1 MADTEFNDNE
11 SLSQAPSASHGPLSM
26 RRLGAWAGVIG
37 STIFVSVF
45 TIEGL
50 LRPGYDAASVYIS
63 ALSIGPGG
71 WIQITNFIV
80 VGLLIVL
87 FANGVAAELGETAR
101 TGVTLLTLIGL
112 SLTASGPFVMDL
124 TADSFIQ
131 MSTHSKLHY
140 LFGAIVF
147 SLAPASLFVFAT
159 RFSGVPFWRA
169 LKWWTLA
176 AGIVMVV
183 GIGFLKIAALPSNV
197 FHPWLGLI
205 QRADHRP
212 FLYLGVH
219 CWAGDAQACLT

>member
-26 RRLGAWAGVIG
+26 RRLGAWSGVTG

-50 LRPGYDAASVYIS
+50 LRPGYDAASMYIS
-63 ALSIGPGG
+63 ALSIGPRG

-80 VGLLIVL
+80 VGVLIVL
-87 FANGVAAELGETAR
+87 FANGVAAEFGKTAGA
-101 TGVTLLTLIGL
+101 GVTLLTLIGL
-112 SLTASGPFVMDL
+112 SLTASGPFVMDSTTDAFL
-124 TADSFIQ
+124 E
-131 MSTHSKLHY
+131 MSTHSRLHY

-147 SLAPASLFVFAT
+147 SLAPASLFVFAA
-159 RFSGVPFWRA
+159 RFRRVPAWRA
-169 LKWWTLA
+169 LRWWTLA

-205 QRADHRP
+205 QRATIVP
-212 FLYLGVH
+212 FFIWVFIVGLAMLKR
-219 CWAGDAQACLT
+219 A